1 MVETVSRECSLR
13 ISEQS
18 IGIDIEDVAT
28 SCFIVIVTHRHA
40 CLNEAA
46 LLASGVAPSRIGKR
60 VQE

>member
-28 SCFIVIVTHRHA
+28 SCFIVIVT
-40 CLNEAA
+40 L
-46 LLASGVAPSRIGKR
+46 PK
-60 VQE
+60 